1 MTENYIPKGTYI
13 SRVDPRGNVALFCV
27 EDAGRLRRCTLP
39 AACHTKPDPKGG
51 YIWRAALD
59 CKTSPVATFRWQNC
73 RREPVAEGGYRWLV
87 VPGPRAPSQITR
99 DRW

>member
-1 MTENYIPKGTYI
+1 MTENYIPKRTNI
-13 SRVDPRGNVALFCV
+13 VRVDPRGNVAIFCI

-59 CKTSPVATFRWQNC
+59 CNTSPVATFRWQEC
-73 RREPVAEGGYRWLV
+73 RRENIVEGGYRWIFLS
-87 VPGPRAPSQITR
+87 GPKASSQIIR